1 MKEEIIEKLKELI
14 ELPVEEVKDSI
25 EELKQS
31 FYKIRKQ
38 EVEEAR
44 KLFVEAGG
52 TEESFVVAPDESE
65 EIFKTLLNSFKE
77 KKASFLAEQQRIREE
92 NLQTK
97 LKIIDEIKALC
108 ETADEVG
115 KHYPEFQQLQLRFKE
130 ITLIPQ
136 TQVNDVWKNY
146 QQQVENFYELLKINK
161 ELRDYDFKKNF
172 EHKFALCEAAE
183 KLAAEKDVISAFHQ
197 LQKLHDEWREIGPVA
212 KEHREELW
220 NRFKDASTVVNKAH
234 QQYFDVLRE
243 KEQENE
249 QQKTVLCEL
258 VEAVS
263 LEGLTS
269 FNKWEEKTKEL
280 LEAQEQWKKIG
291 FAPKKVNNE
300 LFDRFRKG
308 CNRFFDAKS
317 EYFKSVKDEMN
328 VNLEKKK
335 ALCEKAEALKDST
348 DWKKASDTLVEL
360 QKEWKT
366 VGAVSKKHSDLIW
379 KRFIAACD
387 FFFEQKNKHFSAN
400 KESEQDNLAKKK
412 DLIAK
417 LEAIDESLAG
427 GEAVKLVR
435 SLMDEFNALGHV
447 PFKEKDKIYTAFHA
461 AVDKQFARL
470 NIQESK
476 NRIQSFKSNISQMAE
491 NDNSQNKLYRERD
504 RLVRTY
510 ETMKQEL
517 KTYENNIGFFTSSSK
532 SGGGMLKEM
541 NKKIQKLKDDMEV
554 IAEKV
559 AIIDES
565 MK

>member
-14 ELPVEEVKDSI
+14 VLPVEEVKDSV

-44 KLFVEAGG
+44 KLFVEEGG
-52 TEESFVVAPDESE
+52 TEETFVVEPDETE
-65 EIFKTLLNSFKE
+65 ETFKTLLNSFKE
-77 KKASFLAEQQRIREE
+77 KKAALLADQQKIRET
-92 NLQTK
+92 NLKEK
-97 LKIIDEIKALC
+97 LQIIEDIKTLC
-108 ETADEVG
+108 EKADEVG
-115 KHYPEFQQLQLRFKE
+115 KRYPDFQQLQQRFKE
-130 ITLIPQ
+130 ITLIPP
-136 TQVNDVWKNY
+136 THVNDIWKNY
-146 QQQVENFYELLKINK
+146 QLQVENFYELLKINK

-183 KLAAEKDVISAFHQ
+183 RLAEEKDVISAFHQ
-197 LQKLHDEWREIGPVA
+197 LQKLHDEWREIGPVS

-234 QQYFDVLRE
+234 QQHFDALRE
-243 KEQENE
+243 KEQNNE
-249 QQKTVLCEL
+249 QEKIALCEAA
-258 VEAVS
+258 EAVT
-263 LEGLTS
+263 LDDLTS
-269 FNKWEEKTKEL
+269 FNKWEDKTKVL
-280 LEAQEQWKKIG
+280 LELQEKWKTIG

-328 VNLEKKK
+328 TNLDRKK

-348 DWKKASDTLVEL
+348 DWKKASESLVEL

-366 VGAVSKKHSDLIW
+366 IGAVSKKHSDIIW

-400 KESEQDNLAKKK
+400 KESEQANLAQKKE
-412 DLIAK
+412 LISK
-417 LEAIDESLAG
+417 LEAIDEATEG

-447 PFKEKDKIYTAFHA
+447 PFKEKDKIYTAFHEV
-461 AVDKQFARL
+461 VDKQFARL

-476 NRIQSFKSNISQMAE
+476 NRIQSFKSSISNIAE
-491 NDNSQNKLYRERD
+491 KENSQSQLYRERD
-504 RLVRTY
+504 RMVRTY

-554 IAEKV
+554 IAQKV
-559 AIIDES
+559 TIIDES

>member
-14 ELPVEEVKDSI
+14 VLPVEEVKDSV

-44 KLFVEAGG
+44 KLFVEEGG
-52 TEESFVVAPDESE
+52 TEETFVVEPDETE
-65 EIFKTLLNSFKE
+65 ETFKTLLNSFKE
-77 KKASFLAEQQRIREE
+77 KKAALLADQQKIRET
-92 NLQTK
+92 NLKEK
-97 LKIIDEIKALC
+97 LQIIEDIKTLC
-108 ETADEVG
+108 EKADEVG
-115 KHYPEFQQLQLRFKE
+115 KRYPDFQQLQQRFKE
-130 ITLIPQ
+130 ITLIPP
-136 TQVNDVWKNY
+136 THVNDIWKNY
-146 QQQVENFYELLKINK
+146 QLQVENFYELLKINK

-183 KLAAEKDVISAFHQ
+183 RLAEEKDVISAFHQ
-197 LQKLHDEWREIGPVA
+197 LQKLHDEWREIGPVS

-234 QQYFDVLRE
+234 QQHFDALRE
-243 KEQENE
+243 KEQNNE
-249 QQKTVLCEL
+249 QEKIALCESA
-258 VEAVS
+258 EAVT
-263 LEGLTS
+263 LDDLTS
-269 FNKWEEKTKEL
+269 FNKWEDKTKVL
-280 LEAQEQWKKIG
+280 LELQEKWKTIG

-328 VNLEKKK
+328 TNLDRKK

-348 DWKKASDTLVEL
+348 DWKKASESLVEL

-366 VGAVSKKHSDLIW
+366 IGAVSKKHSDIIW

-400 KESEQDNLAKKK
+400 KESEQANLAQKKE
-412 DLIAK
+412 LISK
-417 LEAIDESLAG
+417 LEAIDETTEG

-447 PFKEKDKIYTAFHA
+447 PFKEKDKIYTAFHEV
-461 AVDKQFARL
+461 VDKQFARL

-476 NRIQSFKSNISQMAE
+476 NRIQSFKSSISNIAEKENAQSQ
-491 NDNSQNKLYRERD
+491 LYRERD
-504 RLVRTY
+504 RMVRTY

-554 IAEKV
+554 IAQKV
-559 AIIDES
+559 TIIDES

>member
-14 ELPVEEVKDSI
+14 VLPVEEVKDSV

-44 KLFVEAGG
+44 KLFVEEGG
-52 TEESFVVAPDESE
+52 TEETFVIEPDESE
-65 EIFKTLLNSFKE
+65 ETFKTLLNSFKE
-77 KKASFLAEQQRIREE
+77 KKAALLADQQKIRET
-92 NLQTK
+92 NLKEK
-97 LKIIDEIKALC
+97 LQIIEDIKALC
-108 ETADEVG
+108 EKADEVG
-115 KHYPEFQQLQLRFKE
+115 KRYPDFQQLQQRFKE
-130 ITLIPQ
+130 ITLIPP
-136 TQVNDVWKNY
+136 THVNDIWKNY
-146 QQQVENFYELLKINK
+146 QLQVENFYELLKINK

-183 KLAAEKDVISAFHQ
+183 RLAEEKDVISAFHQ
-197 LQKLHDEWREIGPVA
+197 LQKLHDEWREIGPVS

-234 QQYFDVLRE
+234 QQHFDALRE
-243 KEQENE
+243 KEQNNE
-249 QQKTVLCEL
+249 QEKIALC
-258 VEAVS
+258 VAAEAVT
-263 LEGLTS
+263 LDDLTS
-269 FNKWEEKTKEL
+269 FNKWEDKTKVL
-280 LEAQEQWKKIG
+280 LELQEKWKTIG

-328 VNLEKKK
+328 TNLDRKK

-348 DWKKASDTLVEL
+348 DWKKASESLVEL

-366 VGAVSKKHSDLIW
+366 IGAVSKKHSDIIW

-400 KESEQDNLAKKK
+400 KESEQANLAQKKE
-412 DLIAK
+412 LITK
-417 LEAIDESLAG
+417 LEAIDETTEG

-447 PFKEKDKIYTAFHA
+447 PFKEKDKIYTAFHEI
-461 AVDKQFARL
+461 VDKQFARL

-476 NRIQSFKSNISQMAE
+476 SRIQSFKSSISNIAE
-491 NDNSQNKLYRERD
+491 KENSQSQLYRERD
-504 RLVRTY
+504 RMVRTY

-554 IAEKV
+554 IAQKV

>member
-44 KLFVEAGG
+44 KLFVEEGG
-52 TEESFVVAPDESE
+52 TEETFVVAPDETE
-65 EIFKTLLNSFKE
+65 ETFKTLFNSFKE
-77 KKASFLAEQQRIREE
+77 KKAALLADQQKIRET
-92 NLQTK
+92 NLKEK
-97 LKIIDEIKALC
+97 LQIIEDIKALC
-108 ETADEVG
+108 EKADEVG
-115 KHYPEFQQLQLRFKE
+115 KRYPDFQQLQQRFKE
-130 ITLIPQ
+130 ITLIPPA
-136 TQVNDVWKNY
+136 QVNDIWKNY
-146 QQQVENFYELLKINK
+146 QLQVENFYELLKINK

-183 KLAAEKDVISAFHQ
+183 RLAEEKDVISAFHQ
-197 LQKLHDEWREIGPVA
+197 LQKLHDEWREIGPVS

-234 QQYFDVLRE
+234 QQHFDALRE
-243 KEQENE
+243 KEQFNE
-249 QQKTVLCEL
+249 QAKIALCEAA
-258 VEAVS
+258 EAVT
-263 LEGLTS
+263 LDDLTS
-269 FNKWEEKTKEL
+269 FNKWEDKTKEL
-280 LEAQEQWKKIG
+280 LELQEKWKQIG

-348 DWKKASDTLVEL
+348 DWKKAADSLVEL

-366 VGAVSKKHSDLIW
+366 IGAVSKKHSDAIW

-387 FFFEQKNKHFSAN
+387 FFFEQKNKHFSAS
-400 KESEQDNLAKKK
+400 KESELANLTQKKE
-412 DLIAK
+412 LIAK
-417 LEAIDESLAG
+417 LETIDEALAG

-447 PFKEKDKIYTAFHA
+447 PFKEKDKIYTAFHE

-476 NRIQSFKSNISQMAE
+476 NRIQSFKSSISNIAEKENSHSQ
-491 NDNSQNKLYRERD
+491 LYRERD

-554 IAEKV
+554 LAEKV
-559 AIIDES
+559 AIIDQS

>member
-1 MKEEIIEKLKELI
+1 
-14 ELPVEEVKDSI
+14 VEEVKDSV

-44 KLFVEAGG
+44 KLFVEEGG
-52 TEESFVVAPDESE
+52 TEETFVIEPDESE
-65 EIFKTLLNSFKE
+65 ETFKTLLNSFKE
-77 KKASFLAEQQRIREE
+77 KKAALLADQQKIRET
-92 NLQTK
+92 NLKEK
-97 LKIIDEIKALC
+97 LQIIEDIKALC
-108 ETADEVG
+108 EKADEVG
-115 KHYPEFQQLQLRFKE
+115 KRYPDFQQLQQRFKE
-130 ITLIPQ
+130 ITLIPP
-136 TQVNDVWKNY
+136 THVNDIWKNY
-146 QQQVENFYELLKINK
+146 QLQVENFYELLKINK

-183 KLAAEKDVISAFHQ
+183 RLAEEKDVISAFHQ
-197 LQKLHDEWREIGPVA
+197 LQKLHDEWREIGPVS

-234 QQYFDVLRE
+234 QQHFDALRE
-243 KEQENE
+243 KEQNNE
-249 QQKTVLCEL
+249 QEKIALC
-258 VEAVS
+258 VAAEAVT
-263 LEGLTS
+263 LDDLTS
-269 FNKWEEKTKEL
+269 FNKWEDKTKVL
-280 LEAQEQWKKIG
+280 LELQEKWKTIG

-328 VNLEKKK
+328 TNLDRKK

-348 DWKKASDTLVEL
+348 DWKKASESLVEL

-366 VGAVSKKHSDLIW
+366 IGAVSKKHSDIIW

-400 KESEQDNLAKKK
+400 KESEQANLAQKKE
-412 DLIAK
+412 LITK
-417 LEAIDESLAG
+417 LEAIDETTEG

-447 PFKEKDKIYTAFHA
+447 PFKEKDKIYTAFHEI
-461 AVDKQFARL
+461 VDKQFARL

-476 NRIQSFKSNISQMAE
+476 SRIQSFKSSISNIAE
-491 NDNSQNKLYRERD
+491 KENSQSQLYRERD
-504 RLVRTY
+504 RMVRTY

-554 IAEKV
+554 IAQKV

>member
-1 MKEEIIEKLKELI
+1 MKEDIIEKLKELI

-38 EVEEAR
+38 EVDEAR
-44 KLFVEAGG
+44 KLFVEEGG
-52 TEESFVVAPDESE
+52 TEESFTATPDETE
-65 EIFKTLLNSFKE
+65 ESLKTLLNSFKE
-77 KKASFLAEQQRIREE
+77 KKASFIAEQQRIREE
-92 NLQTK
+92 NLAAK

-108 ETADEVG
+108 DSADEVS
-115 KHYPEFQQLQLRFKE
+115 KHYPEFQQLQQRFKE

-136 TQVNDVWKNY
+136 THVNDVWKSY

-172 EHKFALCEAAE
+172 EHKHALCEAAE
-183 KLAAEKDVISAFHQ
+183 KLADEKEVISAFHQ
-197 LQKLHDEWREIGPVA
+197 LQKLHDEWREIGPVS

-234 QQYFDVLRE
+234 QQHFDALRE
-243 KEQENE
+243 KEHANE
-249 QQKTVLCEL
+249 QQKTALCEQ

-263 LEGLTS
+263 LEELNS

-317 EYFKSVKDEMN
+317 DYFKSVKDEMN
-328 VNLEKKK
+328 INLEKKK
-335 ALCEKAEALKDST
+335 SLCEKAEALKDST

-366 VGAVSKKHSDLIW
+366 VGVVSKKHSDAIW

-400 KESEQDNLAKKK
+400 KESEQDNLAKKR

-417 LEAIDESLAG
+417 LEAIDETIAG

-476 NRIQSFKSNISQMAE
+476 NRIQSFKSNISHIAE
-491 NDNSQNKLYRERD
+491 NDNAQNKLYRERD